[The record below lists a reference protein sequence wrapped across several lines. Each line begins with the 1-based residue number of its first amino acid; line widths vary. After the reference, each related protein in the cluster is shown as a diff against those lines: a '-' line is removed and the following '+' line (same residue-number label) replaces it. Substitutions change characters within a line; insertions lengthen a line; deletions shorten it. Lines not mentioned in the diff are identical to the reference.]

1 MTEPIPVM
9 ADDAPA
15 AAPVARPSRGLLA
28 TLCLGVLVIA
38 ISGYAWKGSPG
49 LKPVAA
55 VDPAAEAA
63 DEALARQRIEQMVSQ
78 LAQRMKDKPGD
89 PVGWQMLGR
98 SYAVLGRFDESIAA
112 YQQSIA
118 LRANDAGTLA
128 DYASV
133 LAMKNNGNATPQSDA
148 LLARALAADP
158 NQLKALG
165 LAGIAAFERGDY
177 PAAIGYWEHMAKGLP
192 PDGPDMQR
200 LQASLEEARRRGSIA
215 ASGATVAA
223 ATPSTAGS
231 TTNPAA
237 NTIAGAD
244 TSVSGTVTLAPA
256 LAAKASPTDTVFIFA
271 RAAQGPRM
279 PLAVLRATVKDLPIT
294 FKLDDSMAMAP
305 TAKISGAAQVIVGA
319 RISKSGNAMPQPGD
333 LNGESAPVAPGAT
346 GLAIT
351 INSVAG
357 S

>member
-1 MTEPIPVM
+1 
-9 ADDAPA
+9 
-15 AAPVARPSRGLLA
+15 
-28 TLCLGVLVIA
+28 
-38 ISGYAWKGSPG
+38 
-49 LKPVAA
+49 
-55 VDPAAEAA
+55 
-63 DEALARQRIEQMVSQ
+63 MVSQ

-177 PAAIGYWEHMAKGLP
+177 PAAIGYWERMAKGLP

-215 ASGATVAA
+215 ASGAAVAA
-223 ATPSTAGS
+223 AAPSTAGS
-231 TTNPAA
+231 TANAGPAVS
-237 NTIAGAD
+237 TTAGVDA
-244 TSVSGTVTLAPA
+244 SVSGTVTLAPA

-333 LNGESAPVAPGAT
+333 LNGESAPVAPGAK

-351 INSVAG
+351 ISSVAG

>member
-1 MTEPIPVM
+1 MTEPTSL
-9 ADDAPA
+9 ASE
-15 AAPVARPSRGLLA
+15 AAPTPIARPSRGLLA

-38 ISGYAWKGSPG
+38 VAGYAWKGSPG

-55 VDPAAEAA
+55 ADPSAEAA

-78 LAQRMKDKPGD
+78 LAQRMKDKPED

-98 SYAVLGRFDESIAA
+98 SYAVLGRFDDSVAA
-112 YQQSIA
+112 YEKSIA

-128 DYASV
+128 DYASA
-133 LAMKNNGNATPQSDA
+133 LAMRNNGNATPQSDA
-148 LLARALAADP
+148 MLARALAADP

-165 LAGIAAFERGDY
+165 LAGISAFERGDY
-177 PAAIGYWEHMAKGLP
+177 PAAIGYWEHMKKGLP
-192 PDGPDMQR
+192 ADGPDWQR
-200 LQASLEEARRRGSIA
+200 LQASLDEARRRSSIVPPAAAVAAAPSVAGSGA
-215 ASGATVAA
+215 VSGATV
-223 ATPSTAGS
+223 
-231 TTNPAA
+231 N
-237 NTIAGAD
+237 
-244 TSVSGTVTLAPA
+244 TSVSGTVTLSPSI
-256 LAAKASPTDTVFIFA
+256 AAKASPADTVFVFA
-271 RAAQGPRM
+271 RAVQGPRM

-305 TAKISGAAQVIVGA
+305 TAKISSAAQVIVSA

-333 LNGESAPVAPGAT
+333 LTGESAPVAPGAT